1 MYRICENG
9 VFPGWGG
16 AVFEH
21 IKEALEE
28 FDMNWVTY
36 EQLYVIELMFI
47 ESDARRFITQAIE
60 IEKEISTEEIRQRAK
75 GKIMFETPQFN

>member
-1 MYRICENG
+1 M
-9 VFPGWGG
+9 
-16 AVFEH
+16 FEH
-21 IKEALEE
+21 IKENLEE

-60 IEKEISTEEIRQRAK
+60 IEKEISSEEIRQRAK
-75 GKIMFETPQFN
+75 GKIMVESPEFNKNR